1 MISKTVFRSSFGA
14 GVATHGICAE
24 KDERFLKMNA
34 RMKLVT
40 REHAA
45 LFLISAEAAGGGGSL
60 QAGTWTSLQK
70 KLKRMLLLL
79 RSPIVSF
86 RWAWAKHKALVKL
99 KQNAVSGWQGRRS
112 NSFAE
117 CERDGIL
124 MGF

>member
-1 MISKTVFRSSFGA
+1 
-14 GVATHGICAE
+14 
-24 KDERFLKMNA
+24 MNA

-40 REHAA
+40 RQHAA
-45 LFLISAEAAGGGGSL
+45 LFVISVEAAGGDGDS
-60 QAGTWTSLQK
+60 QAGKWTWLQK

-79 RSPIVSF
+79 RSPIASF
-86 RWAWAKHKALVKL
+86 RWARAKHKARVKL
-99 KQNAVSGWQGRRS
+99 KQNAVPAWQGRRS

>member
-1 MISKTVFRSSFGA
+1 
-14 GVATHGICAE
+14 
-24 KDERFLKMNA
+24 MNA
-34 RMKLVT
+34 RMKLAA

-45 LFLISAEAAGGGGSL
+45 LFVISAEAAGGRGRSH
-60 QAGTWTSLQK
+60 AGKWTSLQK

-79 RSPIVSF
+79 RSPIASF
-86 RWAWAKHKALVKL
+86 RWARAKHKALAKL
-99 KQNAVSGWQGRRS
+99 KQNGVSGWQGRRS

>member
-1 MISKTVFRSSFGA
+1 
-14 GVATHGICAE
+14 
-24 KDERFLKMNA
+24 MNA
-34 RMKLVT
+34 RTKLVA

-45 LFLISAEAAGGGGSL
+45 LFIVSAEAAGGRSL
-60 QAGTWTSLQK
+60 AGKWISLPK

-86 RWAWAKHKALVKL
+86 RWARDKHKALAKL